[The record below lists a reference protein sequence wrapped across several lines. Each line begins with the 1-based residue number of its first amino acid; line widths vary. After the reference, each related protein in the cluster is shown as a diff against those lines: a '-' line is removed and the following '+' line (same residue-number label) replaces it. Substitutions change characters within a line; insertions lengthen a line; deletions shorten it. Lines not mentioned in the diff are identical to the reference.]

1 MLIFDVPYHFY
12 VAFEAYK
19 TLLVVSPNGGR
30 FFYSAGAAEIRLTCN
45 ENAYTARINALVIDA
60 ILIAYDSSRPGM
72 LVYER
77 DWFFTLFGI
86 TCPLAEHTD
95 VFCENLD

>member
-12 VAFEAYK
+12 IAFEADK
-19 TLLVVSPNGGR
+19 TLIALSPNGGR

-45 ENAYTARINALVIDA
+45 ENAYTAPINALVIDA
-60 ILIAYDSSRPGM
+60 ILIACDSSRPGM
-72 LVYER
+72 LVNER
-77 DWFFTLFGI
+77 NWFFLLFGI
-86 TCPLAEHTD
+86 TCPLAEPTD